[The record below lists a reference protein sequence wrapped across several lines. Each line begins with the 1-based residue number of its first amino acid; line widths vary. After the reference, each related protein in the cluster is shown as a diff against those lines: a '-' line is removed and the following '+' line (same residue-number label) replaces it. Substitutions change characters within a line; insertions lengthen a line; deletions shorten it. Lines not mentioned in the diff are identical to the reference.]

1 MGLDLRTIR
10 RPFAT
15 VSVREK
21 LLRLLIKALMGSSN
35 AAGF

>member
-10 RPFAT
+10 RPFVA
-15 VSVREK
+15 VPIRER